1 MIVSHQSVM
10 KQLLWLDQ
18 FIIAATDVQ
27 DYGPSLFCSYAAH
40 LATQLHYLSY
50 AVVYHPT
57 RYGKYELNMR
67 LSQTVFMCICQL
79 VLGLNT
85 CLLYTLSSK
94 L

>member
-18 FIIAATDVQ
+18 FTITATDLQ

-40 LATQLHYLSY
+40 LATQPHYLSY
-50 AVVYHPT
+50 GVVYHST
-57 RYGKYELNMR
+57 HYSKYEFNMR
-67 LSQTVFMCICQL
+67 LSQTVGVCICQL

-85 CLLYTLSSK
+85 CLLHTVSSR